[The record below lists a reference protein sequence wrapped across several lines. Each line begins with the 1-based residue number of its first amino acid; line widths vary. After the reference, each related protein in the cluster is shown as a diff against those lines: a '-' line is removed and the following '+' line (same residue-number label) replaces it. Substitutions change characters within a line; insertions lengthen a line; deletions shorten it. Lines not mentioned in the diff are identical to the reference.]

1 MKNKKTEAKSS
12 EPKKPKN
19 KKKVP
24 HYISLGLLVLVTLVC
39 AVAISYAF
47 DEYDSSFNYS
57 VPFFPVIAH
66 PLVLNKKLYDEKLA
80 YIARPLWLNIQM
92 EEATG
97 SVTTAAN
104 TNISTIATST
114 KKITTTTVKIA
125 TSTPSLWPI
134 KTVYPNYGALLPFDR
149 IVAYYGNFYT
159 GQLGV
164 LGQYPPEQ
172 MLQMLMGEVAK
183 WQATDPKTQV
193 IPAIDYIAVTAQ
205 GTPGPD
211 SKYRLRMPDDQI
223 QKAITLANQV
233 NGLVILDIQVGQ
245 STVETEVPLL
255 AQYLKLPN
263 VELALD
269 PEFSMKPGQRPG
281 TVIGSMD
288 ASDINF
294 AAHFMANL
302 VTENNIP
309 PKILVVHRF
318 TEQMVTNDQD
328 ITPLPQVQVVMD
340 MDGFGTPAQKTK
352 IYKEVVADH
361 PVQFTG
367 LKLFYKNDIV
377 SPSPGLMTDSSVL
390 NLTPEPSFIQ
400 YQ

>member
-1 MKNKKTEAKSS
+1 
-12 EPKKPKN
+12 
-19 KKKVP
+19 
-24 HYISLGLLVLVTLVC
+24 VT
-39 AVAISYAF
+39 
-47 DEYDSSFNYS
+47 
-57 VPFFPVIAH
+57 FFPVIAH

-114 KKITTTTVKIA
+114 KKIATTTVKIA

>member
-1 MKNKKTEAKSS
+1 
-12 EPKKPKN
+12 
-19 KKKVP
+19 
-24 HYISLGLLVLVTLVC
+24 
-39 AVAISYAF
+39 
-47 DEYDSSFNYS
+47 
-57 VPFFPVIAH
+57 
-66 PLVLNKKLYDEKLA
+66 
-80 YIARPLWLNIQM
+80 
-92 EEATG
+92 
-97 SVTTAAN
+97 
-104 TNISTIATST
+104 
-114 KKITTTTVKIA
+114 
-125 TSTPSLWPI
+125 
-134 KTVYPNYGALLPFDR
+134 
-149 IVAYYGNFYT
+149 
-159 GQLGV
+159 
-164 LGQYPPEQ
+164 
-172 MLQMLMGEVAK
+172 
-183 WQATDPKTQV
+183 
-193 IPAIDYIAVTAQ
+193 
-205 GTPGPD
+205 
-211 SKYRLRMPDDQI
+211 
-223 QKAITLANQV
+223 
-233 NGLVILDIQVGQ
+233 
-245 STVETEVPLL
+245 
-255 AQYLKLPN
+255 
-263 VELALD
+263 
-269 PEFSMKPGQRPG
+269 
-281 TVIGSMD
+281 MD

>member
-24 HYISLGLLVLVTLVC
+24 HHISLGLLVLVTLVC

-114 KKITTTTVKIA
+114 KKIATTTVKIA